1 MSASEPIPASAERS
15 LILAAIQLFGR
26 DGFAAVSTRM
36 LSEQAGTNVSA
47 IKYHFGSKDDL
58 YKAAIQHVVAQLQPR
73 FDFALTAFEQSRDL
87 VGDDSVLQARLVKQM
102 VENLMQV
109 FLGSE
114 DVPLFIPFVLKEFF
128 VPGPHFDYFYDAL
141 PRRLHELFTALVCMV
156 ERLEP
161 NSEEAIIRAHAVIG
175 QIMMF
180 HVGREILNR
189 RLGWTEFTPKRIA
202 LIIRIIQDVVLQS
215 LALKDPD
222 SEKNDER

>member
-1 MSASEPIPASAERS
+1 MNSSLPIPPSAERS

-58 YKAAIQHVVAQLQPR
+58 YKAAIKHVVAQLQPR

-87 VGDDSVLQARLVKQM
+87 VGDDNVLQARLVTQI

-114 DVPLFIPFVLKEFF
+114 DVPLFIPFVFREFF

-141 PRRLHELFTALVCMV
+141 PRRLHELFTALVSMV
-156 ERLEP
+156 EKLDP
-161 NSEEAIIRAHAVIG
+161 NSEEAIIRAHAVLG
-175 QIMMF
+175 QIMF
-180 HVGREILNR
+180 IHVGREILYR
-189 RLGWTEFTPKRIA
+189 RLGWTEFKPKRIA
-202 LIIRIIQDVVLQS
+202 LIIHIIQDVVLQS
-215 LALKDPD
+215 LCLKDPD
-222 SEKNDER
+222 LEKNNG